1 MPVQP
6 GTRELETRSDCA
18 QGFPRL
24 QGTLNLQSAHMT
36 ADGAGAPR
44 HALIIQP
51 ASVRTQENGVTCC
64 LEKDKRGNGE
74 VAEGDIGTG
83 RRLSP
88 FGMYVPV
95 TVGEMKPMRNR
106 VQIWMLAL
114 TSNSSHD
121 ACCETL
127 PLAEAPA
134 SRCLEMAFQRI
145 LVSDEVG
152 RKFGTAIHAYRKTVS
167 EIPVTNPLVSGF

>member
-1 MPVQP
+1 MSVQP

-51 ASVRTQENGVTCC
+51 ASVRPQENGVTCC

-134 SRCLEMAFQRI
+134 SSVSKWR
-145 LVSDEVG
+145 SDEIELVMNLVANPG
-152 RKFGTAIHAYRKTVS
+152 QQSTHAARQYRKFQ
-167 EIPVTNPLVSGF
+167 